1 MLTFEREYFERPV
14 YGPDTQCVMD
24 LMAGKITISEVPF
37 AYRGKREFNCAFQY
51 TKSLPHAQ
59 AEIERELIR
68 KQMLDDIAECRR
80 RGKRGGKGDKKSLI
94 HQADS
99 PPKFLSLFESPAA
112 VTIWQRCFFA

>member
-24 LMAGKITISEVPF
+24 LMTGKITIAEVPF

-80 RGKRGGKGDKKSLI
+80 RLLWLTYFWRKTLTNPSIRRRPWLISKG
-94 HQADS
+94 
-99 PPKFLSLFESPAA
+99 
-112 VTIWQRCFFA
+112 

>member
-68 KQMLDDIAECRR
+68 KRMLDDIAKCRR
-80 RGKRGGKGDKKSLI
+80 RGKRGGKKEKDVVEIYMRLSEEERL
-94 HQADS
+94 A
-99 PPKFLSLFESPAA
+99 KFA
-112 VTIWQRCFFA
+112 

>member
-24 LMAGKITISEVPF
+24 LMSGKITIAEVPF

-80 RGKRGGKGDKKSLI
+80 KGKRGGKKEKDIVEAYVRLHEEEKL
-94 HQADS
+94 A
-99 PPKFLSLFESPAA
+99 KFA
-112 VTIWQRCFFA
+112 

>member
-24 LMAGKITISEVPF
+24 LMAGKITITEVPF

-51 TKSLPHAQ
+51 TKSLPYEQ

-80 RGKRGGKGDKKSLI
+80 RGKRGGKKEKDIVEAYARLHEEERLVNYSAI
-94 HQADS
+94 EQPS
-99 PPKFLSLFESPAA
+99 
-112 VTIWQRCFFA
+112 I